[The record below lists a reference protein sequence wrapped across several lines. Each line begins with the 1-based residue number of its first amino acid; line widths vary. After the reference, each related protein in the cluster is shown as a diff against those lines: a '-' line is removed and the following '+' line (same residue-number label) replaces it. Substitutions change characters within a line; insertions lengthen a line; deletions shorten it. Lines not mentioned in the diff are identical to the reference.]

1 MESSGGRPTWVQASA
16 GPLLIGLTET
26 SGYITSL
33 ARSHIPHCKMKI
45 IIPSSSAWNEDNELK
60 CVSLSF
66 CHSSSEDKF
75 HRNT

>member
-16 GPLLIGLTET
+16 GPTAYRYDRNKLLHNL
-26 SGYITSL
+26 SL
-33 ARSHIPHCKMKI
+33 SHVPHCKMEI
-45 IIPSSSAWNEDNELK
+45 IIPSSSDWNEDNELK

-66 CHSSSEDKF
+66 YHSSSEDKC